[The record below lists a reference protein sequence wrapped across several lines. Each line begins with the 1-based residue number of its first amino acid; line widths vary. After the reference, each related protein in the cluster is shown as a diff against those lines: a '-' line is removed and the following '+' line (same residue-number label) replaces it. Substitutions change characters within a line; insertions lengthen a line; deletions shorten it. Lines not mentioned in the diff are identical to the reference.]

1 MEEIRNFFESDNE
14 ENMNIEND
22 ENNEV
27 QNRNGKCK

>member
-27 QNRNGKCK
+27 QKWKM